1 MKKALLAS
9 AISIAIS
16 GSAQAGIQQLKAANG
31 QSVHEVY
38 GAVSASIDEQAQ
50 TPSAW
55 YVLLNAPATTE
66 ALSGQ
71 QYNVQLAQQITAQ
84 VETLQQDI
92 TAQLSV
98 LDADAQVLATTKN
111 LAAGIVVQASP
122 EALVALRAN
131 PAVVDIMPIYD
142 SELHVADSAPYI
154 KAKQIVD
161 AGLATGANTRVAILD
176 TGIDYTHS
184 LLGGPGTAEAY
195 SAAIAASAQSTAPAW
210 PQGSVIGGFDFINND
225 PNPIDPAAEGHGT
238 WVASAV
244 NGIAPDTSFYGYK
257 VCAPAPVNCTGVAQ
271 LRALEASMDPNSD
284 GNLEDR
290 VDIINMSLGGQFGST
305 QTTSGTQFLIQRAVN
320 LGVNVVISAG
330 NDGNIPFRVGGPS
343 TTPNA
348 LSVGAMTNPATSVGV
363 FESAEIDGEDVVMV
377 AAGFNK
383 TFDFSFNSSTTPL
396 VVIPGSYTACDPLA
410 EDVDL
415 TGKAVLLSRGTCG
428 FVVKAKVAQ
437 DRGAAFVIIANSNPG
452 EAPIVAGGTDDS
464 VTVPTIMITKEVG
477 DALKAKLDAGDMV
490 DYSISSVA
498 KSGAGATAD
507 FTSRGP
513 SMDGLL
519 KPEITAPGVQIEMA
533 RTGTGTGTSRAN
545 GTSFSAPITAG
556 GVALVREL
564 LPERNASEIKATLMN
579 TANMDVYLTPKA
591 INPDAKLAPIS
602 LIGAGLVDVEK
613 AVSSPVAAW
622 VHDTAFDTKQAA
634 LSFGLQTLDSVSSM
648 TKTVTVKNF
657 SSDAKTYQLS
667 TQARYAD
674 KAETGALSWNM
685 PASITVPAGQTVNFD
700 VTLTIDPAKLPAF
713 TLSNGVYYSPLM
725 AASQLDTAEYDG
737 AIVFNDAATSTANDL
752 HLVYHIIPKAAA
764 KLRLEGE
771 LVSGKAATK
780 ITNTGVVDVEPFAST
795 LVAASPVNAALNP
808 KHDIR
813 AVTLDIAEAGFCG
826 SGYAVYPTI
835 HLEGGVNHLLQGN
848 YSVDLD
854 VNNDGAYDFTMNTLL
869 ITRFGAAYAASP
881 GVFVS
886 FNTRFGTLSGPF
898 GDVIHYAG
906 GKQVTLEACFES
918 VGLSAMDLGRTVNAR
933 VRTSSDSYSLTA
945 TNIAD
950 SLTTTMTIAPSPAV
964 TLSSSAETAP
974 APTGAETTAADDDT
988 TVTMLQPG
996 ESAYVMRPEGDDRSF
1011 VMISAAAE
1019 AIAVADYSAPMAAPT
1034 VTANQ
1039 TFSVNENTATG
1050 TVIGTIDA
1058 ESDFRSAVAEFVVLG
1073 SSSSVIKV
1081 ESNGDIVVANASLL
1095 DYEAGLTSVQFE
1107 VAAMDTSGSVSSPAS
1122 VTVNV
1127 VNVADAMPTLTATVS
1142 MATLASGTAAGT
1154 VVGSVAAQANE
1165 SGATISSVTTNN
1177 SLFAVQNGQL
1187 ILTRSP
1193 SRDDAKTHSI
1203 VITARD
1209 SAGLQATANASVTVT
1224 HKSSGAFG
1232 LFGLLLVPVL
1242 FIRRRFAKKA

>member
-38 GAVSASIDEQAQ
+38 GAVSASIDEQVQ

-111 LAAGIVVQASP
+111 LAAGLVVQASP

-210 PQGSVIGGFDFINND
+210 PQGSVIGGYDFINND

-244 NGIAPDTSFYGYK
+244 NGIAPETSFYGYK

-271 LRALEASMDPNSD
+271 LRALEAAMDPNGD

-305 QTTSGTQFLIQRAVN
+305 QRTSGTQFLIHRAVN

-348 LSVGAMTNPATSVGV
+348 LSVGAMTNPVTSVGV
-363 FESAEIDGEDVVMV
+363 FESAKIDGDDVAVV

-383 TFDFSFNSSTTPL
+383 SFDFSFNSSTTPL
-396 VVIPGSYTACDPLA
+396 VVIPGSYLACDPLA

-464 VTVPTIMITKEVG
+464 VTVPTVMITKEIG
-477 DALKAKLDAGDMV
+477 DTIKAKLDAGEVVSYDIK
-490 DYSISSVA
+490 SAA

-519 KPEITAPGVQIEMA
+519 KPEITAPGVQIQMA

-657 SSDAKTYQLS
+657 SSAAKTYQLS
-667 TQARYAD
+667 AQARYAD
-674 KAETGALSWNM
+674 KAATGALNWSM

-725 AASQLDTAEYDG
+725 AASQLDVSEYDG
-737 AIVFNDAATSTANDL
+737 AIVFNDTATSTANDL

-771 LVSGKAATK
+771 LVSGKAVTK
-780 ITNTGVVDVEPFAST
+780 VTNTGVVEVEPFAST
-795 LVAASPVNAALNP
+795 LVAASPVNAALDP

-813 AVTLDIAEAGFCG
+813 AVTLDIDEAAFCG

-854 VNNDGAYDFTMNTLL
+854 VNNDGVYDFTMNTLL

-964 TLSSSAETAP
+964 TLSSSAEVTPTP
-974 APTGAETTAADDDT
+974 AAAETTAADDDT
-988 TVTMLQPG
+988 VVTKLQPG
-996 ESAYVMRPEGDDRSF
+996 ESAYVMRPAGDNRSF

-1058 ESDFRSAVAEFVVLG
+1058 ESDFRSAIAEFVVLG

-1081 ESNGDIVVANASLL
+1081 ESNGDIVVANAALL

-1107 VAAMDTSGSVSSPAS
+1107 VAAMDTAGSVSSPAS

-1127 VNVADAMPTLTATVS
+1127 VNVADAMPTLTASVT

-1154 VVGSVAAQANE
+1154 VVGSVTAQAKE

-1203 VITARD
+1203 TITARD
-1209 SAGLQATANASVTVT
+1209 TAGLQATANASVTVT